1 MLYFYNKLYG
11 MIKNLVIIFLLVS
24 TISSKAQQDNFWLY
38 GKLKDSSNV
47 VRNANIIN
55 LKTNKGTF
63 SNDFGDYKIIVSVGD
78 TLQFS
83 SVQHKTVYRIIN
95 DFIYRSEVLDVFL
108 TNSTYELD
116 EVVLKTNDLDGFL
129 SLDLKKTPEDKRA
142 EALKKTMDFS
152 NVNMKAVYN
161 GDYLDQRVRPPMNNV
176 DPTAMFAGAGGGVS
190 IPVKF
195 SERLWALRRDLDFKT
210 NFPKKILSEF
220 GEPFFEND
228 LGIPPEKYYNF
239 LEYCN
244 PLGIEDLY
252 RQNRKMEMILILK
265 RESITYLKITENSKE

>member
-47 VRNANIIN
+47 VKNANIIN

-78 TLQFS
+78 TLQFT

-161 GDYLDQRVRPPMNNV
+161 GDYIDQRVRPPMNNV

>member
-1 MLYFYNKLYG
+1 MINY
-11 MIKNLVIIFLLVS
+11 MRVIKNLIFIFFLVGSIS
-24 TISSKAQQDNFWLY
+24 TKAQKDNFWLY
-38 GKLKDSSNV
+38 GKLKDSSSV
-47 VRNANIIN
+47 VKNANIIN

-78 TLQFS
+78 TLQFT

-95 DFIYRSEVLDVFL
+95 DFVYRSEVLDVFL

-161 GDYLDQRVRPPMNNV
+161 GDYIDQRVRPPMNNV

-244 PLGIEDLY
+244 TLGIEDLY